1 MFGRPPVRYRVST
14 ILRPLPIHASIQGH
28 SEIANFTFL
37 FSVAIEILGSR
48 HCTRDHKRRIDCRE
62 FAIKRTAAV
71 FLLEKVLVKPLVS
84 RAVGFRTLFLIQ
96 KKRSDVSV
104 RLIASS
110 RVMKP

>member
-48 HCTRDHKRRIDCRE
+48 QCTGDHKRRIDCRE
-62 FAIKRTAAV
+62 FAIKRTAARLHV
-71 FLLEKVLVKPLVS
+71 EEVIVKTLVS
-84 RAVGFRTLFLIQ
+84 RSVRFRTLLAIPEEVQ
-96 KKRSDVSV
+96 
-104 RLIASS
+104 
-110 RVMKP
+110 